1 MAAYLDSY
9 GARWHSPSY
18 QAIICRLDNINIPE
32 SFGHRNVWDLHS
44 CFPFLALFLLYAL
57 WLFLLRLFFL
67 RVCWWSYSWV
77 LACFKYRWP
86 GESPPCVHI
95 CWISKEIGSSFH
107 HDWSS
112 RGMREFNCSARSKWT
127 IWIFS
132 FLFCSHNWPWLYL
145 WHLTAFSRMLWCCYQ
160 WSSLPIH
167 ELVWKAC
174 HFSRTFLF
182 VVAFYS
188 TLDSIVKS
196 SFFLYHC
203 LLMSLQTLLSL
214 WVGYAIL
221 IVVFLWI
228 SRLFESSWSAFVSLV
243 LGLPVTIVEQ

>member
-1 MAAYLDSY
+1 MKSSVRLFRTAPQGSSWLNICSLWASVKILDHHLLKNPVKHAISLCMAAYLDSY

-132 FLFCSHNWPWLYL
+132 FLFCSHN
-145 WHLTAFSRMLWCCYQ
+145 
-160 WSSLPIH
+160 
-167 ELVWKAC
+167 
-174 HFSRTFLF
+174 
-182 VVAFYS
+182 
-188 TLDSIVKS
+188 
-196 SFFLYHC
+196 
-203 LLMSLQTLLSL
+203 
-214 WVGYAIL
+214 
-221 IVVFLWI
+221 
-228 SRLFESSWSAFVSLV
+228 
-243 LGLPVTIVEQ
+243 